1 MRLSVQ
7 WRHSEAEPAY
17 SGVGIMA
24 VPAELQCSPHALQF
38 SAHVGQ
44 DAPLRFTLFNP
55 HPAQRI
61 AFKVSSMCID
71 APRGPRP
78 PADRG

>member
-1 MRLSVQ
+1 MTGFQ
-7 WRHSEAEPAY
+7 T
-17 SGVGIMA
+17 SGCIGIMA
-24 VPAELQCSPHALQF
+24 VPAELQCSPHSLQF

-61 AFKVSSMCID
+61 AFKV
-71 APRGPRP
+71 RP
-78 PADRG
+78 ARRA